1 MILQTKDVAA
11 RIEHTILAAEATP
24 DDIDRLCR
32 EANEHRFAGVCVN
45 PRYVAQA
52 ARRLDGTGV
61 RVVTVC
67 GFPLGAGAT
76 RIKAAEAAQC
86 VEDGAAEVDMVAWV
100 GGLLSGR
107 YTQVESDI
115 AVVVRAVRAVRPDAV
130 VKVILETAALPEA
143 AIVAGCR
150 CALEAGA
157 DYVKTSTGFHKAGGA
172 TVEAVRLLRANAGTI
187 KVKAAGGIRDLAT
200 ALAMVEAGADR
211 LGTSSGVKIVEEAAV
226 RGQ

>member
-1 MILQTKDVAA
+1 MANKTEAIAA
-11 RIEHTILAAEATP
+11 RIEQTILAAEATP
-24 DDIDRLCR
+24 DDIERLCG
-32 EANEHRFAGVCVN
+32 EAIEHRFAGVCVS
-45 PRYVAQA
+45 PRYVAVA
-52 ARRLDGTGV
+52 ARMLAGADV

-67 GFPLGAGAT
+67 GFPLGAAAT

-86 VEDGAAEVDMVAWV
+86 IDDGAAEVDMVAWV
-100 GGLLSGR
+100 GGLLAGR
-107 YTQVESDI
+107 YTEVEADI
-115 AVVVRAVRAVRPDAV
+115 GVVVQAARAARPDAI
-130 VKVILETAALPEA
+130 VKVILETAALSEA

-172 TVEAVRLLRANAGTI
+172 TVEVVRLLRANAGPM

-211 LGTSSGVKIVEEAAV
+211 LGTSSGVKIV
-226 RGQ
+226 GQLQG

>member
-1 MILQTKDVAA
+1 MANKAEGIAA
-11 RIEHTILAAEATP
+11 RIEHTVLGAEATP
-24 DDIDRLCR
+24 DGIERLCH
-32 EANEHRFAGVCVN
+32 EAIEHRFAGVCIN
-45 PRYVAQA
+45 SRYVAQA
-52 ARRLDGTGV
+52 AQRLGGTGV

-100 GGLLSGR
+100 GGLLAGR
-107 YTQVESDI
+107 DTQVEADI
-115 AVVVRAVRAVRPDAV
+115 AVVVRAARAVKPDAV
-130 VKVILETAALPEA
+130 IKVILETAALNEA

-157 DYVKTSTGFHKAGGA
+157 DFVKTSTGFHKAGGA
-172 TVEAVRLLRANAGTI
+172 TVEAVRLLRANAGPM

-211 LGTSSGVKIVEEAAV
+211 LGTSSGVRIIEELQ
-226 RGQ
+226 R